1 MVLYSMFETFSRSYY
16 VGRLFV
22 EPYSGE
28 HAVLR
33 RDHHERVNEQ
43 LYATGNGVER
53 LDLPLVMKLS
63 QQHFAVHGDD
73 GVPEHTLLVPE
84 ERLDPGYVD
93 TLPAPREVLL
103 AKADRASQLL
113 EIVSGGRAGR

>member
-1 MVLYSMFETFSRSYY
+1 MFETFSRSYY

-22 EPYSGE
+22 EPYGGE

-33 RDHHERVNEQ
+33 RDHHELVNEQ
-43 LYATGNGVER
+43 LYASGEGVER
-53 LDLPLVMKLS
+53 LDLPLVMKLA
-63 QQHFAVHGDD
+63 QRHFAVHGDD

-84 ERLDPGYVD
+84 SQLDSGYVD
-93 TLPAPREVLL
+93 TLPAPREILL

-113 EIVSGGRAGR
+113 EIVSPDRVGR